1 MEGVETAPVPA
12 GFVVKSAIDLFGNR
26 IEPPIENG
34 HIRLT
39 GRPVYIE
46 GRGGR
51 DARVPTEGARLSDA
65 SEIKLEGEYRG
76 HLQDVW
82 WDGGTNLWWA
92 HTHQL
97 LRTDTAGKILAKAD
111 VLEHNAGLEVRDGK
125 LYVAVCLLQG
135 KTGGKTTGECH
146 PQINVHDAFT
156 LDLLETHVLSNLT
169 DRAGSLSVME
179 DGAFAVGCLRPE
191 DIAKNQARLHLLG
204 PDFRLVR
211 TVVLDNFEIPLGIET
226 IKYRE
231 GELYLSCYKGGSGL
245 LVVLNAQTFTEKR
258 RQKFNG
264 ATGLVFDGPYAWRGR
279 TVQDVK
285 TKKWKS
291 SLIRCEAPKG
301 VD

>member
-1 MEGVETAPVPA
+1 MFLCMMLYLVDRHG
-12 GFVVKSAIDLFGNR
+12 G
-26 IEPPIENG
+26 
-34 HIRLT
+34 
-39 GRPVYIE
+39 IE
-46 GRGGR
+46 G
-51 DARVPTEGARLSDA
+51 A
-65 SEIKLEGEYRG
+65 SMCCVKGES
-76 HLQDVW
+76 
-82 WDGGTNLWWA
+82 
-92 HTHQL
+92 
-97 LRTDTAGKILAKAD
+97 
-111 VLEHNAGLEVRDGK
+111 
-125 LYVAVCLLQG
+125 G
-135 KTGGKTTGECH
+135 KTLHGSGSGGEQD
-146 PQINVHDAFT
+146 P
-156 LDLLETHVLSNLT
+156 T

-179 DGAFAVGCLRPE
+179 DGAFAVGCLHPE

-226 IKYRE
+226 IKYRD

-301 VD
+301 VR